1 MKLPPDTRSAV
12 ILPPPDH
19 GAVVVICRAPR
30 EPSVATVRAAI
41 RQRGLIASIVHDA
54 GLAWPDPAGILIS
67 ENVLDGDGITV
78 WEFARTVDAL
88 VAQRRLREIIEGG
101 AS

>member
-1 MKLPPDTRSAV
+1 
-12 ILPPPDH
+12 
-19 GAVVVICRAPR
+19 
-30 EPSVATVRAAI
+30 
-41 RQRGLIASIVHDA
+41 
-54 GLAWPDPAGILIS
+54 LIS

-78 WEFARTVDAL
+78 WEFGRTIDAL

>member
-1 MKLPPDTRSAV
+1 
-12 ILPPPDH
+12 
-19 GAVVVICRAPR
+19 
-30 EPSVATVRAAI
+30 
-41 RQRGLIASIVHDA
+41 
-54 GLAWPDPAGILIS
+54 LIS